1 MKVRSIDAIMDERI
15 ARIEKAD
22 DYDVDRSNDRK
33 EIGLVITLC
42 EKTQIRNYRIGE
54 LTGR

>member
-1 MKVRSIDAIMDERI
+1 MNVLQGSKKRTIITRGS
-15 ARIEKAD
+15 
-22 DYDVDRSNDRK
+22 SNDRK

-42 EKTQIRNYRIGE
+42 EKAQIRNYRIGE